1 MTLVQQLLV
10 APAAL
15 GLIAPLAV
23 VNSPAAHAAELNIN
37 GVSDYAATASGNSLD
52 QVTSVSQFSDVYPT
66 DWAYQALANLAETY
80 GCVAGYPN
88 GSFRGNRAMTRYE
101 ACLLYTSPSPRDLS
115 TSRMPSS
122 A

>member
-15 GLIAPLAV
+15 GLLAPLAV

-37 GVSDYAATASGNSLD
+37 GVSDYAADAE
-52 QVTSVSQFSDVYPT
+52 QVTSVSQFSDVVPT
-66 DWAYQALANLAETY
+66 DWAYQALANLVETY

-88 GSFRGNRAMTRYE
+88 GSFRGNRAMTRYD
-101 ACLLYTSPSPRDLS
+101 CLLYTSPSPRDKRQ
-115 TSRMPSS
+115 SRMPSS